1 MLRAAAPVCS
11 AATRSAR
18 CLSSPFTTTAAAAA
32 PRVAIV
38 DGVRTPFKTS
48 GTEYNDLQVY
58 DLSKMV
64 MKSVLERNVLDGSE
78 MDFVLWGNVIQEVK
92 TSNVARE
99 AALGAGI
106 PRNIPA
112 HTVTMACIS
121 SNAAISSG
129 AEKILSGRADVVLC
143 GGVETFS
150 DVPIRFQ
157 RRLRQKLLKV
167 PKAMK
172 KGGPLGAVKHVLTD
186 LRVSDLEP
194 EAPAIK
200 NFLTQEV
207 MGNSSDRLAAR
218 FGVSRSDQ
226 DEFAVRSHVNAAT
239 AHAEGMLD
247 QQILPFNGEKVDNG
261 VRGDSQY
268 DKLAGMNPAF
278 IKPHG
283 THTAGNSSFL
293 TDGAAATLIMSDTKA
308 KELGAAPMA
317 YLKDWTFQAVDPFED
332 LLLGP
337 AFCIP
342 KLLKDNGL
350 TIEDI
355 DVWEIHEAFAGQ
367 VLANMNAVAS
377 DKFAQESLGLDKAYG
392 EIPMDKL
399 NNWGGSLVR
408 YPRRPWGRHRIWEQR
423 PWCCVCVVFI
433 LCFVELSL

>member
-1 MLRAAAPVCS
+1 MRAFS
-11 AATRSAR
+11 AVSGT
-18 CLSSPFTTTAAAAA
+18 AA

-48 GTEYNDLQVY
+48 GSDYNDLQVY

-194 EAPAIK
+194 A
-200 NFLTQEV
+200 L
-207 MGNSSDRLAAR
+207 M
-218 FGVSRSDQ
+218 
-226 DEFAVRSHVNAAT
+226 
-239 AHAEGMLD
+239 
-247 QQILPFNGEKVDNG
+247 
-261 VRGDSQY
+261 
-268 DKLAGMNPAF
+268 
-278 IKPHG
+278 
-283 THTAGNSSFL
+283 
-293 TDGAAATLIMSDTKA
+293 
-308 KELGAAPMA
+308 
-317 YLKDWTFQAVDPFED
+317 FE
-332 LLLGP
+332 
-337 AFCIP
+337 FCI
-342 KLLKDNGL
+342 N
-350 TIEDI
+350 
-355 DVWEIHEAFAGQ
+355 
-367 VLANMNAVAS
+367 
-377 DKFAQESLGLDKAYG
+377 
-392 EIPMDKL
+392 
-399 NNWGGSLVR
+399 
-408 YPRRPWGRHRIWEQR
+408 
-423 PWCCVCVVFI
+423 
-433 LCFVELSL
+433 